1 MDNYSKLRA
10 HVATYAK
17 KYKTPNSKENL
28 ELFKQLYLLREA
40 LPGSNIEYTKLKDRL
55 IISNGAFAMKY
66 AIIYCKQ
73 INDSDLIEDL
83 FQQAQ
88 IGIIEAVGRFD
99 PHRGYNFTTFAYFY
113 VRKCII
119 DFIKRNKVI
128 AVNRNI
134 ARYIKHISE
143 INDKILTEQEGFMPT
158 VESIQDRLKSD
169 KGIDIKPDVIITLLN
184 LIELNSTSELSF
196 TTDNFDNI
204 SYEENYN
211 SLLMM
216 QISILNDLIDLTDD
230 ELTIIKMRF
239 GIGYDRPYYLDEIK
253 LIKKLSDEEIKH
265 IIQVSNLYIE

>member
-1 MDNYSKLRA
+1 MDNYAKLRE
-10 HVATYAK
+10 HVNSYVK

-28 ELFKQLYLLREA
+28 ELFKKLYLLREE
-40 LPGSNIEYTKLKDRL
+40 LPATLNEYNKLKDRL

-73 INDSDLIEDL
+73 INDSELIEDL

-143 INDKILTEQEGFMPT
+143 VNDRILTENEGFLPT
-158 VESIQDRLKSD
+158 VESIQDRLKSER
-169 KGIDIKPDVIITLLN
+169 GIDIKPDVIITLLN
-184 LIELNSTSELSF
+184 LIELNSTSDLSF
-196 TTDNFDNI
+196 TTDNFDTI
-204 SYEENYN
+204 AYEENYN
-211 SLLMM
+211 SLLIL
-216 QISILNDLIDLTDD
+216 QISIINDLFDLSEQ
-230 ELTIIKMRF
+230 ELTIVKMRF

-253 LIKKLSDEEIKH
+253 LILKLTDEDIKNM
-265 IIQVSNLYIE
+265 ITVSNLYVN